1 MASPASSRSAAGK
14 ARLRAYFAS
23 LPPDA
28 RRELKKLREAVRTAV
43 PEAVEDFAYGIPAF
57 RLDGQPFLYYA
68 AWKKHTSL
76 YPMTAAIRRA
86 HAKELAAYRTSKGT
100 VQFPLDEALPLALVK
115 RLARSRRAEMRTR
128 AKP

>member
-1 MASPASSRSAAGK
+1 MAMSTTKK
-14 ARLRAYFAS
+14 ADAKKRLRAYFAA

-28 RRELKKLREAVRTAV
+28 RRELKRIREAIRTAA
-43 PEAVEDFAYGIPAF
+43 PGADEDFAYGIPAF

-86 HAKELAAYRTSKGT
+86 HAKELKGYVTSKGT
-100 VQFPLDEALPLALVK
+100 IQFPLDEPLPAGFVK
-115 RLARSRRAEMRTR
+115 RLARSRRAEMRAR
-128 AKP
+128 AKT